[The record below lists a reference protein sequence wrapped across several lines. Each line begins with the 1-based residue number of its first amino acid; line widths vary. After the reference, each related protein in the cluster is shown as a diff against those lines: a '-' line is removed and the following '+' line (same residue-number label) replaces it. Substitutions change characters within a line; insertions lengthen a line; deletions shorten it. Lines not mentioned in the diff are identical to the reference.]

1 MNNEKGVSRNSTGL
15 EIGKSKILVPA
26 VRSTSLVTLA
36 NPLSALSFPIWKRG
50 RFGGEK
56 GGCSISLTTDENG
69 GLLWCRI
76 RAPSLKK
83 KNKNNHLIP
92 SALLLSKRDQT
103 MQTRALL
110 LPLQQLQNDRN
121 SDS

>member
-1 MNNEKGVSRNSTGL
+1 MNNEKGISRNSTGL

-56 GGCSISLTTDENG
+56 GGCSISLTADENG

-76 RAPSLKK
+76 RHQVKK
-83 KNKNNHLIP
+83 KNKQKPPFDSLSTSSEQKRSNDANQSP
-92 SALLLSKRDQT
+92 SAPITTITK
-103 MQTRALL
+103 
-110 LPLQQLQNDRN
+110 
-121 SDS
+121 